1 MSIELTQHEPPIS
14 TVFLEQ
20 AILETLA
27 YSDIFDYPLR
37 IEELHRYISLP
48 VIRSELIEIINYR
61 NDLIKMLDGYYFLA
75 GREHLIPLRQKRE
88 AASRPL
94 FQRAIWYG
102 HILASLPFIRLVGL
116 TGSLALQNCDE
127 TADIDYLLV
136 TTHGRVWMARAF
148 ALILG
153 RLTALFGNTLCP
165 NLIIS
170 DQTLAWHKQD
180 LYSAR
185 ELCQMIPIF
194 GAEVYAQLRQINSWT
209 NSFLPNASSAPELG
223 QKELADPP
231 LFQSLFEWPLR
242 GAFGDRIEAWEGDRK
257 IKRFTNQ
264 TGYGPETQFDRNI
277 CQGNFDQHGLQTKT
291 AFVRRLTSLGL
302 SVKDK

>member
-1 MSIELTQHEPPIS
+1 LSIELARRDTTLS
-14 TVFLEQ
+14 TVFLEK

-37 IEELHRYISLP
+37 IEELHRYLPLP
-48 VIRSELIEIINYR
+48 VLRSELTEILNYR

-102 HILASLPFIRLVGL
+102 RILASLPFIRLVGL

-136 TTHGRVWMARAF
+136 AAHGRVWITRAF
-148 ALILG
+148 ALLLG
-153 RLTALFGNTLCP
+153 RFTSLFGNTLCP

-170 DQTLAWHKQD
+170 DQVLAWQKRD

-185 ELCQMIPIF
+185 ELCQMIPIS
-194 GAEVYAQLRQINSWT
+194 GTDVYKRLRQINSWT
-209 NSFLPNASSAPELG
+209 NSLLPNASSAPELG
-223 QKELADPP
+223 TKELADPSR
-231 LFQSLFEWPLR
+231 FQSLFEWPLR
-242 GAFGDRIEAWEGDRK
+242 GAFGDRIEVWEGDRK

-277 CQGNFDQHGLQTKT
+277 CQGNFDQHGLQTKA
-291 AFVRRLTSLGL
+291 AFQRRLTSLGL
-302 SVKDK
+302 SSKDK

>member
-1 MSIELTQHEPPIS
+1 MSIELARREPTPSIIS
-14 TVFLEQ
+14 IER
-20 AILETLA
+20 AALETLA

-37 IEELHRYISLP
+37 IEELHRYLPLP
-48 VIRSELIEIINYR
+48 VIRTELIEILNYR

-88 AASRPL
+88 AVSRPL
-94 FQRAIWYG
+94 FQRAVWYG
-102 HILASLPFIRLVGL
+102 RILASLPFIHMVGL
-116 TGSLALQNCDE
+116 TGSLAMQNCDE

-136 TTHGRVWMARAF
+136 AAHGRVWITRAF
-148 ALILG
+148 ALLLG
-153 RLTALFGNTLCP
+153 RFTALFGNTLCP

-170 DQTLAWHKQD
+170 DQALAWQQRD

-194 GAEVYAQLRQINSWT
+194 GSDVYARLRQINSWT
-209 NSFLPNASSAPELG
+209 NSFLPNASSTPDPGPE
-223 QKELADPP
+223 EFTDPSR
-231 LFQSLFEWPLR
+231 LRSLFEWPLR

-264 TGYGPETQFDRNI
+264 AGYGPETQFDRDI
-277 CQGNFDQHGLQTKT
+277 CQGNFNQHGLQTKA
-291 AFVRRLTSLGL
+291 AFQRRLTSLGL
-302 SVKDK
+302 QSKDK

>member
-1 MSIELTQHEPPIS
+1 MSIELARREPTLS
-14 TVFLEQ
+14 TVSKER
-20 AILETLA
+20 AVVETLV

-37 IEELHRYISLP
+37 IEELHRYLP
-48 VIRSELIEIINYR
+48 VPVTRPELIEILNYR
-61 NDLIKMLDGYYFLA
+61 DDPIKMLDGYYFLA

-88 AASRPL
+88 ASSRPL

-102 HILASLPFIRLVGL
+102 RILASLPFIRLVGL

-136 TTHGRVWMARAF
+136 AAHGRVWITRAF
-148 ALILG
+148 ALLLG
-153 RLTALFGNTLCP
+153 RFTALFGITLCP

-170 DQTLAWHKQD
+170 EQALEWQKRD

-185 ELCQMIPIF
+185 ELCQMIPIS
-194 GAEVYAQLRQINSWT
+194 GTDIYKRLRQINSWT

-223 QKELADPP
+223 LKKLADPSR
-231 LFQSLFEWPLR
+231 FQSLFEWPIR

-264 TGYGPETQFDRNI
+264 TGYGPETQFDRDI
-277 CQGNFDQHGLQTKT
+277 CQGNFDQHGLQTKM
-291 AFVRRLTSLGL
+291 AFLRRLTSLGL
-302 SVKDK
+302 PAKDE

>member
-1 MSIELTQHEPPIS
+1 MSIELTQREPTLS
-14 TVFLEQ
+14 TVSLER
-20 AILETLA
+20 AVLETLA

-37 IEELHRYISLP
+37 IEELHRYLP
-48 VIRSELIEIINYR
+48 LPIIRTELIEILNYR
-61 NDLIKMLDGYYFLA
+61 NDLIKMVDGYYFLA

-94 FQRAIWYG
+94 YQRAVRYG
-102 HILASLPFIRLVGL
+102 RILGSLPFIRLVGL

-136 TTHGRVWMARAF
+136 AAHGRVWIARAF
-148 ALILG
+148 ALLLG

-170 DQTLAWHKQD
+170 DQALEWQQQD

-194 GAEVYAQLRQINSWT
+194 GSASLYAAPTNQFLDKFFSAECFVRARPRTERIYRSHRDC
-209 NSFLPNASSAPELG
+209 
-223 QKELADPP
+223 K
-231 LFQSLFEWPLR
+231 SLFEWPLR
-242 GAFGDRIEAWEGDRK
+242 RAFGDRIEAWEMNRK

-264 TGYGPETQFDRNI
+264 AGYGAETQFNRDI
-277 CQGNFDQHGLQTKT
+277 CQGNFNQHGLQTKA
-291 AFVRRLTSLGL
+291 AFQRRLTSLGL
-302 SVKDK
+302 